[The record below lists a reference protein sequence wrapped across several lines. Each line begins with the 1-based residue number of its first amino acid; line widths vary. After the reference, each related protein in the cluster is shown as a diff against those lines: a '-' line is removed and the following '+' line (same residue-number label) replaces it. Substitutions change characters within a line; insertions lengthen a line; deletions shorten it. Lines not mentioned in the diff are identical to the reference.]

1 MPIDSD
7 NVETNPAGTPS
18 GSEAIDPQT
27 WGELLD
33 AVYRMNAAQS
43 RDDFAA
49 SVVAGMQRL
58 VAAEITIVQV
68 FDRAGGRLI
77 TKMAPPEAFNAS
89 EIAYYTDHPS
99 EFPLV
104 AYYERTHD
112 PRARRLSDVA
122 DVASWMGSAYYR
134 NCLARQGL
142 RHCLALPIT
151 VDETTIAALSFN
163 RSGEDFA
170 PRDCELLDAFAP
182 HFRLAWRRHD
192 DPWGDRRQ
200 ADARQRLQRLGLSPR
215 EGEVLFWM
223 TEGKQ
228 NTEIAAILSLRL
240 GTVQDHV
247 AAILQK
253 LGQENRHAA
262 TVYAIGILQK
272 R

>member
-1 MPIDSD
+1 VPID
-7 NVETNPAGTPS
+7 PK
-18 GSEAIDPQT
+18 I

-58 VAAEITIVQV
+58 VVADVTVFQV
-68 FDRAGGRLI
+68 FDRAGGRLV
-77 TKMAPPEAFNAS
+77 TKMAPPEPFTAA
-89 EIAYYTDHPS
+89 EIAYYTGHS
-99 EFPLV
+99 GEFPLV
-104 AYYERTHD
+104 AHYERTNDTH
-112 PRARRLSDVA
+112 ARRLSDVA
-122 DVASWMGSAYYR
+122 DLDAWTSSTYYR
-134 NCLARQGL
+134 TCLARQAL
-142 RHCLALPIT
+142 LHCLALPIT

-163 RSGEDFA
+163 RREPDFSLH
-170 PRDCELLDAFAP
+170 DCALLDAFAP
-182 HFRLAWRRHD
+182 HFRLAWQRHE

-215 EGEVLFWM
+215 ESEVLFWM

-228 NTEIAAILSLRL
+228 NREIAAILGLRL

-247 AAILQK
+247 AAILEK

-262 TVYAIGILQK
+262 TVFAIGVLQ
-272 R
+272 RR